1 MEGIN
6 AMLEICFPKD
16 VGIPCI
22 LWRNHEWK
30 RHWISLQIGET
41 ETESQGGKV
50 CWIRDLSRIRVSSSP
65 SALFR
70 LLAIDVNILGTFL
83 LSGNSNSPSAHMCWG
98 DKDEWGCTPNELQEQ
113 GQQLCNRGRWS
124 HPAAWGANEW
134 SSRRSQKSCVGQL
147 PRHQLAGWLWVNH
160 RPSPHLW
167 ISFHLP
173 WGEAV
178 SQTIS

>member
-16 VGIPCI
+16 AGIPYI
-22 LWRNHEWK
+22 LRRKHEWK

-50 CWIRDLSRIRVSSSP
+50 GWIRDLSRIRVSSSP

-83 LSGNSNSPSAHMCWG
+83 LQETRIPLVHTCAGVTKTNEAACRMNCRNRVNNFPTVDGGAIQRRVVQMNEVLDGVRRAVWG
-98 DKDEWGCTPNELQEQ
+98 SWHDTN
-113 GQQLCNRGRWS
+113 
-124 HPAAWGANEW
+124 
-134 SSRRSQKSCVGQL
+134 
-147 PRHQLAGWLWVNH
+147 
-160 RPSPHLW
+160 
-167 ISFHLP
+167 
-173 WGEAV
+173 
-178 SQTIS
+178 